1 MNAEETAELNA
12 QLDEI
17 RINTRYL
24 DRYHDELVD
33 TLEDLAVSVDR
44 LVEFLD
50 KEGDKND

>member
-1 MNAEETAELNA
+1 MNTEETAELIA

-24 DRYHDELVD
+24 DRYHDELVE

-44 LVEFLD
+44 LVSFLD
-50 KEGDKND
+50 KEGNKDE